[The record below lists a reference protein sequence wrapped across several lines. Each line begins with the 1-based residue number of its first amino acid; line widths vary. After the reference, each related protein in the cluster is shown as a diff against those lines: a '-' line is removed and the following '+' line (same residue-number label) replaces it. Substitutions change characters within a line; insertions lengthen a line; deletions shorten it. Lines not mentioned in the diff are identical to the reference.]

1 MNKIIRTLFD
11 KWTEESAYIFGFWW
25 ADGSIELHKSHN
37 NIFKLFCIS
46 NTNLQIMNEMAFKM
60 KANVRNC
67 PPNKLTKKKCYRIW
81 IYSDKMFDF
90 CYEHTRSITKS
101 DKEIPF
107 PKIPNKMFHHFVRGF
122 FDGDG
127 SINYKRYKTR
137 HKKLIKALQTSFT
150 AGKDTGNFLQHLKE
164 QLRLFIPIGDKKITK
179 DVAKRLIFN
188 QYDSMLLCQWMYKD
202 ATIFM
207 ERKKDIWDSTDK
219 ERLLKSTKYFSNK
232 V

>member
-1 MNKIIRTLFD
+1 MNRKIQTIFD
-11 KWTEESAYIFGFWW
+11 NWNEKSAYLFGFWW
-25 ADGSIELHKSHN
+25 ADGNIELHRSHN
-37 NIFKLFCIS
+37 NLLKCFCVY
-46 NTNLQIMNEMAFKM
+46 NTNLQIMNDLSLILG
-60 KANVRNC
+60 
-67 PPNKLTKKKCYRIW
+67 NKIYTRYKKKYKPYHRIV

-90 CYEHTRSITKS
+90 CYRYTHSITKS

-107 PKIPNKMFHHFVRGF
+107 PKIPKKFFNHFIRGY

-127 SINYKRYKTR
+127 SINYKIYKNR
-137 HKKLIKALQTSFT
+137 HKKITKSLQTSFT

-164 QLRLFIPIGDKKITK
+164 QLRLFIPVGDKKVYKGTSYK
-179 DVAKRLIFN
+179 LMFN

-202 ATIFM
+202 ATIYM
-207 ERKKDIWDSTDK
+207 KRKKDIWDTADK